1 MELIYFR
8 IFTAFIMTFCFFF
21 SSSLKCLAQDSS
33 KGTKFEIE
41 GNWISVDEPNR
52 LGKAIVIT
60 IDSIKFDKG
69 YKNVNNY
76 YTIDSITDLDHF
88 WITVDD
94 KESNLKS
101 KYCIIKSFD
110 FLYISHLKGKI
121 GISDHFTDCFMY
133 RRIESNTK
141 LPYISDIENVE
152 IFVDKNISIEENC
165 EISYT
170 ELTNIFYIAY
180 DQKLNNQKDPLK
192 IVFNGLKYTKTSLKA
207 DLRAF
212 YNEKYRI
219 FYDNKEIP
227 IIAENSK
234 NWNNKS
240 KVKAW
245 VDRHELKEDS
255 WIAIVGRFNNDRN
268 FCNKLYGENIIGQI
282 QSFEIIKLSC
292 FLQRI
297 NR

>member
-1 MELIYFR
+1 MESIFFR
-8 IFTAFIMTFCFFF
+8 IFTALIMTFCFFF
-21 SSSLKCLAQDSS
+21 LSSLKCLAQDSS

-41 GNWISVDEPNR
+41 GTWISMDEPNR

-76 YTIDSITDLDHF
+76 YAIDSITDLDHF

-101 KYCIIKSFD
+101 KYCITKSFD

-121 GISDHFTDCFMY
+121 GISDHFIDCFMY
-133 RRIESNTK
+133 RRIESNSK
-141 LPYISDIENVE
+141 MPYISDIEDVE
-152 IFVDKNISIEENC
+152 IIIDKNISIEENC
-165 EISYT
+165 EISYS
-170 ELTNIFYIAY
+170 ELTNLFYIAY

-192 IVFNGLKYTKTSLKA
+192 IVLNGLKYTKTSLKA

-212 YNEKYRI
+212 YHEKYRI

-227 IIAENSK
+227 IIAENNK

-240 KVKAW
+240 KVKEW
-245 VDRHELKEDS
+245 VARHKLQENL
-255 WIAIVGRFNNDRN
+255 WIAIVGRFNPDRN
-268 FCNKLYGENIIGQI
+268 FCNKLFGENIIGQI
-282 QSFEIIKLSC
+282 QSFEVIKLSC
-292 FLQRI
+292 FLERI